1 MGWSL
6 SILRLLRCWPPIQQ
20 LQRCTGTPLKT
31 FCGKQIKQFI
41 HAKSLPYFTDY
52 PQVIQRGDL
61 FEMLAQHI
69 RDDQSAFDVEWRAV
83 SFKYQG
89 RMCAS
94 HQLRDVSKRITAE
107 HQLQQ
112 RVGLRVHEQSTLL
125 EISQT
130 LASTLELQPDL
141 ILDQLGKLINY
152 THAVLFTLEDTTL
165 VALAVH
171 GSDRLET
178 GVPFHVPLSMERTHW
193 RLYSMDASQSV
204 LRIYGAKNHLQNF

>member
-1 MGWSL
+1 
-6 SILRLLRCWPPIQQ
+6 
-20 LQRCTGTPLKT
+20 
-31 FCGKQIKQFI
+31 
-41 HAKSLPYFTDY
+41 
-52 PQVIQRGDL
+52 
-61 FEMLAQHI
+61 MLAQHI
-69 RDDQSAFDVEWRAV
+69 RDDQSVFDVEWRAV
-83 SFKYQG
+83 AFKYQG
-89 RMCAS
+89 RDCALAL
-94 HQLRDVSKRITAE
+94 LRDVSKRITAE

-165 VALAVH
+165 VALAVR

-178 GVPFHVPLSMERTHW
+178 AAPFRVHLNGKDTLETLFNGRQPI
-193 RLYSMDASQSV
+193 
-204 LRIYGAKNHLQNF
+204 RIADLWGNRSISNISKKAAQG